1 MAGLA
6 VAALL
11 LLARLLLLCLMLMSL
26 LLLLRPRL
34 LCAIAAVLAPAA
46 PVARRNR
53 HPDQLLDVAQV
64 GALLGVAERDRDAAG
79 AGARGAA
86 DAVHVA
92 FGNVRQV
99 VVDDVAD
106 AVDVDAARGDV
117 GRHQRAQV
125 SGAERAQHALAL
137 V

>member
-11 LLARLLLLCLMLMSL
+11 LLARLFLLFLMLMSL
-26 LLLLRPRL
+26 LLLLRAGL
-34 LCAIAAVLAPAA
+34 LCGLSAVLPPAA
-46 PVARRNR
+46 PGARRNR
-53 HPDQLLDVAQV
+53 HSDQLLDVAQV
-64 GALLGVAERDRDAAG
+64 GALLGIAERDRDAVGAG
-79 AGARGAA
+79 AGGAA

-92 FGNVRQV
+92 LGNVRQV

-125 SGAERAQHALAL
+125 SGAERA
-137 V
+137 